1 MSEII
6 ELYEYHIDNDNYI
19 ILRQYNLQNK
29 QEYNIIFYSNAS
41 RHYCDEPSC
50 KYRCICKDSDW
61 IKGLWNSKIFYSNA
75 SRHYCD
81 EPSCK
86 YRCICKDSDW
96 IKGLWNSKIFY
107 SNETDLEYM
116 TNFYNFL
123 VNQSL
128 PEKSSL
134 FKLNQKKLYYWLKDN
149 IYLFLEIYHS
159 DIILYIKN
167 KIELYISRNIFT
179 EDFFRNI
186 KYKFYQKYE
195 DFHKY
200 INETL
205 SIKYDFQK
213 DKIIIHNNINQTDIY
228 IDNNNNNNIKSLQII
243 SLDTINEI
251 SNIFILLEY
260 EYNFNI
266 LNDENIFILNNIYS
280 YITIIKN
287 YLNIQKYLD
296 IEEIDKNDLLFYDYS
311 NTITYIIDNF
321 QTNMK
326 LDF

>member
-29 QEYNIIFYSNAS
+29 QEYNI
-41 RHYCDEPSC
+41 
-50 KYRCICKDSDW
+50 
-61 IKGLWNSKIFYSNA
+61 IFYSNA